1 MSDGEDIGD
10 EPPANLLRIS
20 EVLLSDHTLA
30 DALRHVAEL
39 AVAALPGCDSAGITL
54 VGEATVEGA
63 FRTDP
68 LSRRLDELQY
78 DVDEGPCPDAIRSGA
93 AQVVDSMPDETRWP
107 RLAPLVAH
115 SGVLACLALP
125 LSVDGRTLG
134 ALNLYSQT
142 AAAFDRSHRRMATV
156 FASHA
161 AAVLANALA
170 YAASVAQV
178 QGLYARFEQPED
190 QVEQAKGVLM
200 ARHGVSAEAA
210 AAMLLEEA
218 ARGSSSIEGVARQV
232 IASAGRGVS

>member
-1 MSDGEDIGD
+1 MSDGEDTGD

-20 EVLLSDHTLA
+20 ELLLSDHTLA

-39 AVAALPGCDSAGITL
+39 AVAALPGCDSAGVTL
-54 VGEATVEGA
+54 VGESTVEGA

-78 DVDEGPCPDAIRSGA
+78 DLDEGPCPDAIRSGE
-93 AQVVDSMPDETRWP
+93 AQVVDSMREERRWP
-107 RLAPLVAH
+107 RLAPLVVHA
-115 SGVLACLALP
+115 GVFACLALP

-134 ALNLYSQT
+134 ALNLYSRT
-142 AAAFDRSHRRMATV
+142 AAAFDQSHRRMATV
-156 FASHA
+156 FASDA

-170 YAASVAQV
+170 YSESLAQV
-178 QGLYARFEQPED
+178 QALFARLEEPED

-210 AAMLLEEA
+210 AAMLLEDA
-218 ARGSSSIEGVARQV
+218 ARGSLSIVDVARRV
-232 IASAGRGVS
+232 IASAAGGGS